1 MTLIPEKYHHS
12 VQILIFLFSL
22 CLVSC
27 SQDKLSP
34 VPSYIQVDS
43 FSFQGNGPDSTG
55 YPSQRISDV
64 WVYVNNQIIGSYA
77 IPTGKIPVL
86 ADGKARI
93 SLQAGIYT
101 DGIRKSR
108 VYYPFYRSFEKD
120 TLLKKEETLHLNPR
134 FAFLQGWKG
143 KSLKKPF
150 TFYQDF
156 EWSDSGCVKGETGSV
171 QLVREYHNGA
181 ASENLFGKRYLKLST
196 SNESDVIDLTNNV
209 YLPLET
215 NGNPVYLEFDY
226 KSTCEVQVGVRGRV
240 GTTATGVV
248 QDLIL
253 TPNSQ
258 WTKIYVS
265 LSDETGQFHTESL
278 AQRKPAYFRFFLRTL
293 PAPGA
298 GNSLSIDNI
307 RLLN

>member
-1 MTLIPEKYHHS
+1 MPAPTFQYRSSRLFLILLGCWVMS
-12 VQILIFLFSL
+12 
-22 CLVSC
+22 SC
-27 SQDKLSP
+27 QQDRLAP
-34 VPSYIQVDS
+34 VPAYIQVDS

-55 YPSQRISDV
+55 YPTQRISDV
-64 WVYVNNQIIGSYA
+64 WIYVNNQIIGSYA

-120 TLLKKEETLHLNPR
+120 TLLEKEKTMKLRPH
-134 FAFLQGWKG
+134 FAFLPVWKG
-143 KSLKKPF
+143 KSLRKPF
-150 TFYQDF
+150 SFYQDF

-171 QLVREYHNGA
+171 QLVREYHDT
-181 ASENLFGKRYLKLST
+181 ASENLYGKRYLKLST

-226 KSTCEVQVGVRGRV
+226 KSTCPVQVGVRGKV
-240 GTTATGVV
+240 GSTATGIA

-253 TPNSQ
+253 NPNDK

-265 LSDETGQFHTESL
+265 LSDETGQFHTEAL